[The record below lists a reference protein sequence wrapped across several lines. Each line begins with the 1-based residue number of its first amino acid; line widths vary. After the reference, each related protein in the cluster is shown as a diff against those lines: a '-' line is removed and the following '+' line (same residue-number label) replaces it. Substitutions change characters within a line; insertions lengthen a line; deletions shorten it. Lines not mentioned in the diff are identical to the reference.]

1 MQRERERKREG
12 RGGGVR
18 RCDRGIE
25 DTHRRES
32 GPRRCSSARCVSVF
46 ATKIYKLDS
55 FDTSES
61 RETCRPAQRE
71 TERQRECVLV
81 RDRGQ
86 EREKEGEALSERPHL
101 TFEQFVQRIWIS
113 SSSERRSSRWCGSLC
128 CEGVVVWLTVPGRH
142 AREAIEESRRR
153 EGGKEGS
160 VSLTT
165 TRAC

>member
-1 MQRERERKREG
+1 VIEALKTRTGGRVDPGGVQVLDVFLFLQQRFINLILLIHQSRERR
-12 RGGGVR
+12 V
-18 RCDRGIE
+18 DL
-25 DTHRRES
+25 HR
-32 GPRRCSSARCVSVF
+32 
-46 ATKIYKLDS
+46 
-55 FDTSES
+55 
-61 RETCRPAQRE
+61 
-71 TERQRECVLV
+71 ERQRECVLV

-101 TFEQFVQRIWIS
+101 TFEQFVQRISIS

-142 AREAIEESRRR
+142 AIEAIEKSMKR
-153 EGGKEGS
+153 EGGHS